1 MRVLRQVATMLAA
14 AVTVAVPGF
23 VTARNDAR
31 AETYSSDQADSAL
44 RAPAGLDGSDCKLP
58 RAFPYTDSDGV
69 TYNCIGSGSVGKW
82 VRISGG
88 GQASGSRSSVVSPT
102 KSATSPGGLVGKTC
116 SKSGLLRAVNGV
128 NYTCAKTLRWV
139 LAVKKS
145 SAPGGLATTTSTTV
159 ARRPDPLA
167 DEYRAFSKALPR
179 IVGDRPDD
187 RQESAQVKLIYV
199 VPKFATDRKR
209 DTSGE
214 LSRYAFAANEW
225 LASQNGGFGLRFD
238 TFQGALDV
246 GYLPLDLSKDEWYD
260 IFLPSDGWRNGLSRM
275 QEYLKRAGYPITV
288 VRPNESQEILRQH
301 KREKLYLLFYE
312 APRGTYSR
320 TGAGFGLCWPTI
332 DAINDGVALGGKA
345 LANDDG
351 TSCGDLDIGRSNDAM
366 SVRDM
371 TQWLAKMN
379 PLVDHVLQWMRWLP
393 DCGYPRTPKDGE
405 RVKIP
410 GVLDESKA
418 WEIRGGFL
426 RDLAEPNDPLSSAFA
441 AGQWIDKYPKIDV
454 RNDLYFHIT
463 SDKLASA
470 GECNSDVSRHPLW
483 DNLPLDRDSGRTMP
497 RSSYDRPDDISGP
510 QVKAV
515 YVVRNGAADRMYDT
529 SGDIERSVRQAD
541 AWLRAESGKGLRI
554 DTFQGNVDVM
564 YLPLPPGFENNSGDS
579 CAGAPCPNERDFY
592 THLQSIGRVDPSKTY
607 LFFYSGEVRGLFVC
621 GGSRGGKA
629 VLLNLTEDPTRCR
642 DLNWTGK
649 TTADF
654 SWGLLALH
662 EILHSLGAVC
672 PSAPDYDGSSHS
684 KAVGDI
690 MAAGAT
696 GKVKLDPNRRNYWGN
711 VPAGCTDVS
720 QSPLFDG

>member
-1 MRVLRQVATMLAA
+1 MRVLRQVATTLAA

-31 AETYSSDQADSAL
+31 AETYSSAQADSAL

-116 SKSGLLRAVNGV
+116 IKSGLLRAVNGV

-139 LAVKKS
+139 LAVNKNS
-145 SAPGGLATTTSTTV
+145 SPGGLATTTSTTV

-288 VRPNESQEILRQH
+288 VRPTDSQEILDRKSTRLNSSH
-301 KREKLYLLFYE
+301 VSE
-312 APRGTYSR
+312 SR
-320 TGAGFGLCWPTI
+320 MP
-332 DAINDGVALGGKA
+332 
-345 LANDDG
+345 
-351 TSCGDLDIGRSNDAM
+351 
-366 SVRDM
+366 
-371 TQWLAKMN
+371 
-379 PLVDHVLQWMRWLP
+379 
-393 DCGYPRTPKDGE
+393 
-405 RVKIP
+405 
-410 GVLDESKA
+410 
-418 WEIRGGFL
+418 
-426 RDLAEPNDPLSSAFA
+426 SSA
-441 AGQWIDKYPKIDV
+441 
-454 RNDLYFHIT
+454 
-463 SDKLASA
+463 
-470 GECNSDVSRHPLW
+470 
-483 DNLPLDRDSGRTMP
+483 
-497 RSSYDRPDDISGP
+497 
-510 QVKAV
+510 
-515 YVVRNGAADRMYDT
+515 
-529 SGDIERSVRQAD
+529 
-541 AWLRAESGKGLRI
+541 
-554 DTFQGNVDVM
+554 
-564 YLPLPPGFENNSGDS
+564 
-579 CAGAPCPNERDFY
+579 
-592 THLQSIGRVDPSKTY
+592 
-607 LFFYSGEVRGLFVC
+607 
-621 GGSRGGKA
+621 
-629 VLLNLTEDPTRCR
+629 
-642 DLNWTGK
+642 
-649 TTADF
+649 
-654 SWGLLALH
+654 
-662 EILHSLGAVC
+662 
-672 PSAPDYDGSSHS
+672 
-684 KAVGDI
+684 
-690 MAAGAT
+690 
-696 GKVKLDPNRRNYWGN
+696 
-711 VPAGCTDVS
+711 
-720 QSPLFDG
+720 